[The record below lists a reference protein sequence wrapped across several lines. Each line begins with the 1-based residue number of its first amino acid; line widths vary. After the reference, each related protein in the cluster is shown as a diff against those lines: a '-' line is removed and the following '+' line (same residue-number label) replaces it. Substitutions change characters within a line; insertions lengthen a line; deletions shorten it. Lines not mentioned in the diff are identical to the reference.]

1 MIINPLG
8 RQLVD
13 KSLPVLSNCMMSR
26 PVADNELALFV
37 SMRDERTDSLTI
49 VVFLVFTSSLI
60 SSTTQLYFHRL

>member
-26 PVADNELALFV
+26 PVADNELALLV

-49 VVFLVFTSSLI
+49 VFLLFTPSLI
-60 SSTTQLYFHRL
+60 SSTTQLL